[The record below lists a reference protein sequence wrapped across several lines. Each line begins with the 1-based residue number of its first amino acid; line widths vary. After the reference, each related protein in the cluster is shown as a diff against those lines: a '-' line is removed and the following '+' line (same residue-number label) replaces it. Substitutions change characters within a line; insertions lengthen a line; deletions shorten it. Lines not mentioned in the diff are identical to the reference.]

1 MIMDRE
7 EIPRKNL
14 DNQQFMKLRQI
25 TEKIVSA
32 LEKRLKGH
40 LNILRP
46 LFIPRKLLGTYVRSA
61 TMEEVPGSDK
71 AFAELQEQ
79 YASICEKPFGLPRKL
94 HAPLPSMSNQLEGA
108 PFTYSLYS
116 GDSQEKPTNIMA
128 ATRWILSYR
137 SECPLNRLKAMV
149 SEVEP
154 QQADDM
160 RQCLIN
166 HLAMVIF
173 LKHYPA
179 LTQLLQDLRY
189 EVGIRELPDFGGLPV
204 VVLKA
209 PLETFLPP
217 DNFIVQVTQLSG
229 IPAFQELIDLD
240 AVDNI
245 PDPLRES
252 LKNSIS

>member
-1 MIMDRE
+1 MSRE
-7 EIPRKNL
+7 EIPRKSL
-14 DNQQFMKLRQI
+14 DDQQYMRLRQI
-25 TEKIVSA
+25 TEKIVGA
-32 LEKRLKGH
+32 LEERLKGH

-61 TMEEVPGSDK
+61 AMEEVPGSDK

-79 YASICEKPFGLPRKL
+79 YRAICEKPFGLPKKL
-94 HAPLPSMSNQLEGA
+94 HAPLPSMSNQLEGV

-116 GDSQEKPTNIMA
+116 GDSQEKPTSITA

-137 SECPLNRLKAMV
+137 GECPLSRLKAMV
-149 SEVEP
+149 SGAES

-173 LKHYPA
+173 LKYYPA
-179 LTQLLQDLRY
+179 LTLLLQDLRY
-189 EVGIRELPDFGGLPV
+189 EVEIRELPDFGGLPV
-204 VVLKA
+204 VILKA

-217 DNFIVQVTQLSG
+217 DDFIVQVTRLSG

-252 LKNSIS
+252 LKDSIS

>member
-1 MIMDRE
+1 MNRE
-7 EIPRKNL
+7 EIPRKDL
-14 DNQQFMKLRQI
+14 DDREFMQLRQI
-25 TEKIVSA
+25 TEKVVGA

-46 LFIPRKLLGTYVRSA
+46 LFIPRKLFGTYIKSA

-79 YASICEKPFGLPRKL
+79 YAAICEKPFELPKKL
-94 HAPLPSMSNQLEGA
+94 HAPLPSMANQLEGV
-108 PFTYSLYS
+108 PFTYSFYF
-116 GDSQEKPTNIMA
+116 GDSQEKPTSITA

-149 SEVEP
+149 SGAEP
-154 QQADDM
+154 HQTDDM
-160 RQCLIN
+160 RQSLIN

-173 LKHYPA
+173 LEHYPA

-204 VVLKA
+204 VTLKA

-217 DNFIVQVTQLSG
+217 DDFIVQVTRLSG

-240 AVDNI
+240 ALDNI

-252 LKNSIS
+252 LKNSIN